1 MSLIFADNADAPVL
15 DKGASLTCCAGLSNM
30 VQLRNDAQAQQVASA
45 TGSTLFEANDED
57 MKKKRPAMSRLEL
70 KEKGRNIHL
79 SQLTS
84 QWMMSHTPL
93 KS

>member
-1 MSLIFADNADAPVL
+1 
-15 DKGASLTCCAGLSNM
+15 M

-57 MKKKRPAMSRLEL
+57 MKKKRPAMSRLEV